1 MFIIMEIKQATTQK
15 EKKELDRLLWTVLWK
30 PLNLPRNIRDSY
42 KLDTPQ
48 IDLVAVDNRTVVG
61 GLVANWLSE
70 KELEIRHIA
79 VKSDYQE
86 NSIGSLL
93 VEELFRMI
101 KEKVPLRIQSYA
113 RNTSMGF
120 FTRLGFKPTGERL
133 DQQNYIKQGIWIQQ
147 MYTELNEGDSR
158 LRSL

>member
-1 MFIIMEIKQATTQK
+1 MVTIMEIKQAITQK
-15 EKKELDRLLWTVLWK
+15 EKKDLDRLLWTVLWK

-48 IDLVAVDNRTVVG
+48 IDLIAIDNKSVVG

-70 KELEIRHIA
+70 KEIEIHHIA

-101 KEKVPLRIQSYA
+101 KEQVPLRIQSYA
-113 RNTSMGF
+113 RNTSLGF

-147 MYTELNEGDSR
+147 MYKELTEDDPR